1 MHRIF
6 VDGIEDGRIAADDP
20 GLLLGMTIFETMR
33 TYAGTPFRMDRHLR
47 RMDHS
52 ARTMGIELDS
62 VAELKTSIESVLGT
76 CNPVDDVRIRV
87 TVTAGGSQVIDVKTL
102 DFDKIGATIRVGK
115 LQWDPPNYLP
125 GVIKHGSRASWV
137 VASRHQGVSEV
148 LLVDSAG
155 CILEAS
161 RSNVFAVK
169 DGVIVTPKS
178 DSRFLEG
185 VTRGSLLE
193 AASHAGIEIRETT
206 LPFDTS
212 YEEFYLSSTLK
223 QLAPVIEI
231 AGEKAPG
238 SGPLGTS
245 LRTAFLD
252 LVRREYPG

>member
-33 TYAGTPFRMDRHLR
+33 TYDGAPFRMDSHLR
-47 RMDHS
+47 RLDHS
-52 ARTMGIELDS
+52 ARIMGIELNS
-62 VAELKTSIESVLGT
+62 VAGLKTSIESVLGK

-87 TVTAGGSQVIDVKTL
+87 TITAGGSRVIDVKTL
-102 DFDKIGATIRVGK
+102 DFEKVGAFIRVGK

-137 VASRHQGVSEV
+137 VASRHQGVPEV

-161 RSNVFAVK
+161 RSNVFAVM
-169 DGVIVTPKS
+169 DGVIVTPKP

-185 VTRGSLLE
+185 VTRGSLIE
-193 AASHAGIEIRETT
+193 AASNAGITVRETT
-206 LPFDTS
+206 LPFDST

-223 QLAPVIEI
+223 QLAPVVEI
-231 AGEKAPG
+231 AGDKAPG
-238 SGPLGTS
+238 GGPLGAS
-245 LRTAFLD
+245 LRSAFLE
-252 LVRREYPG
+252 LVKREHPG